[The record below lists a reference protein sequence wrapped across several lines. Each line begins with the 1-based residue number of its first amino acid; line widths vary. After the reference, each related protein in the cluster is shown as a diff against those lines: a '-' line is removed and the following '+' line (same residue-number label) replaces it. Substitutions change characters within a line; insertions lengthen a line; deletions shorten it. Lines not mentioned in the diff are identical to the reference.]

1 MSEHELDKF
10 LNERLASIYDLRCI
24 MCSKGKEPNLANRTT
39 SAGDS
44 VCEDCY
50 REFEI
55 ALQFADEPELDA
67 YFEGTANEGFTRRV
81 ERWWKWHE
89 EN

>member
-1 MSEHELDKF
+1 MSELDKF
-10 LNERLASIYDLRCI
+10 LNEQLAKAYDLKCI
-24 MCSKGKEPNLANRTT
+24 MCDKDKEPKIANRTT

-55 ALQFADEPELDA
+55 ALYFSDEPELEA
-67 YFEGTANEGFTRRV
+67 YFEGTASAAFTRRV
-81 ERWWKWHE
+81 ERWWKWRE
-89 EN
+89 DD